1 MGEEE
6 MTIEDLRPT
15 IGLDDELAVD
25 YLSECREHL
34 ATVGRDLL
42 AMEKG
47 GAAIDEEL
55 VKRVF
60 RAIHSIKGGAD
71 FFDLVKIREVAHRTE
86 DVLTLIRARRIAPNP
101 DRIRVLLE
109 ATDTLSEMID
119 SPRRS
124 NQADTAE
131 IMAALVRMCS
141 DQRAAAGLSG
151 VTGVAP
157 QSRRDLRVLLVE
169 DDFASRLLLHTFLM
183 RFGECHVAV
192 NGREAVEAVR
202 AGFARGQRYDLICMD
217 IMMPEMDGRE
227 AVRQVRAIE
236 ESHGILSTAGAKIIM
251 TTTVSEIREVIQCFK
266 DLCDA
271 YLLKPIDLGKLLEQ
285 MKAYGLTR

>member
-1 MGEEE
+1 MGKEK
-6 MTIEDLRPT
+6 MTIEHLQPL
-15 IGLDDELAVD
+15 IGLDDEPALD

-42 AMEKG
+42 VMEKG
-47 GAAIDEEL
+47 GAEIDDEL
-55 VKRVF
+55 VNRVF
-60 RAIHSIKGGAD
+60 RAVHSVKGGAG
-71 FFDLVKIREVAHRTE
+71 FFDLTKVRALAHRTE
-86 DVLTLIRARRIAPNP
+86 DVLALIRARRIAPNP
-101 DRIRVLLE
+101 NRVRILLE
-109 ATDTLSEMID
+109 ATDALSEMID
-119 SPRRS
+119 NPRTS
-124 NQADTAE
+124 NQADSTE
-131 IMAALVRMCS
+131 IMEALAGICS
-141 DQRAAAGLSG
+141 DRRAAAGLSG
-151 VTGVAP
+151 AAMAP

-169 DDFASRLLLHTFLM
+169 DDFASRLLLQTFLI

-202 AGFARGQRYDLICMD
+202 AAFARGQRYDLICMD

-251 TTTVSEIREVIQCFK
+251 TTTVREIRDVIQCFK

>member
-1 MGEEE
+1 MGKEK
-6 MTIEDLRPT
+6 MTIEHLQPL
-15 IGLDDELAVD
+15 IGLDDELALD

-42 AMEKG
+42 VMEKG
-47 GAAIDEEL
+47 GAEIDDEL
-55 VKRVF
+55 VNRVF
-60 RAIHSIKGGAD
+60 RAVHSVKGGAG
-71 FFDLVKIREVAHRTE
+71 FFDLTKVRALAHRTE
-86 DVLTLIRARRIAPNP
+86 DVLALIRARRIAPNP
-101 DRIRVLLE
+101 NRVRILLE
-109 ATDTLSEMID
+109 ATDALSEMID
-119 SPRRS
+119 NPRTS
-124 NQADTAE
+124 NQADSTE
-131 IMAALVRMCS
+131 IMEALAGICS
-141 DQRAAAGLSG
+141 DRRAAAGLSG
-151 VTGVAP
+151 AAMAP

-169 DDFASRLLLHTFLM
+169 DDFASRLLLQTFLI

-202 AGFARGQRYDLICMD
+202 AAFARGQRYDLICMD

-251 TTTVSEIREVIQCFK
+251 TTTVREIRDVIQCFK